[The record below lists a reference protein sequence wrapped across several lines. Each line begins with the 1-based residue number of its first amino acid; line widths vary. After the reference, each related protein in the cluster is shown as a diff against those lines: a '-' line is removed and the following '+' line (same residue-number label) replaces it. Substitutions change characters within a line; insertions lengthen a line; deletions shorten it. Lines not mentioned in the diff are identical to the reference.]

1 MKVKNSVLERLAFVG
16 LIVPIHDIFTFC
28 MVYKITVED
37 KSCRV
42 KRLLTRSKMKESG
55 IVAAHLKSNKAAY
68 VLFR

>member
-1 MKVKNSVLERLAFVG
+1 
-16 LIVPIHDIFTFC
+16 
-28 MVYKITVED
+28 MVYNITVKD

-42 KRLLTRSKMKESG
+42 KRLLTRGKMKESG